1 MKALFTGFLTVSIS
15 TSLMIGI
22 VLLLRL
28 IFKKAPKALIC
39 GVWALVILRLLLPF
53 QIPLEFSL
61 RPKTPVFTQA
71 STAVVDQQQVYEQTE
86 IPPFVPVQEQ
96 GSFFPTVVIDYM
108 QIAAYV
114 WCIGLTAMLGYMVF
128 TYLRMKYLL
137 RESVKRGEGVY
148 ENGALP
154 TAFLLGYI
162 RPRIYLPTGMSNET
176 AELVIR
182 HERAHLRRGDN
193 WLKLVA
199 YICLAVHWYNPLV
212 WVMYLLLCRDIEGA
226 CDESVI
232 RTLDAQGRGDYSAA
246 LLSCGKG
253 KPNFAG
259 CPVAFGEVS
268 IGQRIRNVLNYKKPT
283 LWICIILAVIMIFA
297 AVFFLT
303 DPVKPVPPH
312 YNTLSQMIGQPITAV
327 SGELGVPM
335 DKLIA
340 VDFEGYPN
348 YILPETVEYMGAD
361 FQIKLW
367 LNYSPPNDTEVA
379 ENQAVLHRFEYIAEF
394 APEDAQIA
402 AEAVIRIGNGYLDIY
417 GEPEK
422 EGNGRNIVRLRE
434 ATEEKLVA
442 LYGHERDNGDCMV
455 TQWDLTDL
463 VSRDVTEYF
472 YAFRESDMWLLRESY
487 PEFYLRLT
495 TGDNPE
501 NDKLYISLAYNV
513 GGFTSRKV
521 PYKQNP
527 KENNTVGNVYDPI
540 TLSTANMEETVVA
553 LIGKNKGDTC
563 ATLGISERSLYKVT
577 NDDKYEVYDAHMSAE
592 YYGNYF
598 TVRLTFGVADGI
610 LLRVELLRE
619 YEEAT
624 EEYARD
630 IVNIVAEVTA
640 DKGDPTLM
648 PEEDWQAHT
657 VDESRFAMF
666 LVKTLEDSYNEGYVW
681 YLNTPADE
689 KSSES
694 DEVYYGGLS
703 FKHYVTWY
711 RDADEDVIQL
721 RVGWLVD

>member
-199 YICLAVHWYNPLV
+199 YICLATHWYNPAV
-212 WVMYLLLCRDIEGA
+212 WLMYLLLCRDIEGA

-232 RTLDAQGRGDYSAA
+232 RTLDVQGRGDYSAA

-283 LWICIILAVIMIFA
+283 LWICIILAAVMIFA

-312 YNTLSQMIGQPITAV
+312 YNTLSQMIGQPISV
-327 SGELGVPM
+327 VC
-335 DKLIA
+335 DKLGIDHRNLIL
-340 VDFEGYPN
+340 VDFEETPN
-348 YILPETVEYMGAD
+348 ILFPETVEYQGTD
-361 FQIKLW
+361 FQIKLYP
-367 LNYSPPNDTEVA
+367 NYYTREGQVGLDKAALVS
-379 ENQAVLHRFEYIAEF
+379 FEYICEF
-394 APEDAQIA
+394 DLRDAKTA
-402 AEAVIRIGNGYLDIY
+402 ASASLRAGNSFLDIY
-417 GEPEK
+417 GDPEWNWTGGSTVK
-422 EGNGRNIVRLRE
+422 LVE
-434 ATEEKLVA
+434 ATEEKLVK
-442 LYGHERDNGDCMV
+442 LYGHKRDKGNYMV
-455 TQWDLTDL
+455 ASWDLTDSL
-463 VSRDVTEYF
+463 STQVIEYF
-472 YAFRESDMWLLRESY
+472 YEYKEINPLFVARKNIFHEFNLLVSTGCDT
-487 PEFYLRLT
+487 LT
-495 TGDNPE
+495 N
-501 NDKLYISLAYNV
+501 KLYLKLTYEV
-513 GGFTSRKV
+513 GVHHGVRTT
-521 PYKQNP
+521 PYKQLYREDAIP
-527 KENNTVGNVYDPI
+527 EVYDPVALN
-540 TLSTANMEETVVA
+540 TSNAEETLVS
-553 LIGKNKGDTC
+553 LIGLDKKAVC
-563 ATLGISERSLYKVT
+563 EALGISEYDIYRIDTGAGEIYQAP
-577 NDDKYEVYDAHMSAE
+577 NEVE
-592 YYGNYF
+592 YYGLDFVLILSF
-598 TVRLTFGVADGI
+598 TNEGYLQNAQ
-610 LLRVELLRE
+610 LLRE
-619 YEEAT
+619 YEEVT
-624 EEYARD
+624 EQYARD
-630 IVNIVAEVTA
+630 IVNVVQAQKGVA
-640 DKGDPTLM
+640 GSIPS
-648 PEEDWQAHT
+648 EEWQAHT

>member
-22 VLLLRL
+22 VLLLRI

-53 QIPLEFSL
+53 EIPTEFSL
-61 RPKTPVFTQA
+61 RPKTPVFTES
-71 STAVVDQQQVYEQTE
+71 STAVVTQQQVYEQTE
-86 IPPFVPVQEQ
+86 IPQFVPVQEQ
-96 GSFFPTVVIDYM
+96 GSFYPTVVIDYM

-114 WCIGLTAMLGYMVF
+114 WCAGLAAMLAYMAF

-137 RESVKRGEGVY
+137 RESVKREEGVF
-148 ENGALP
+148 ENSALP

-199 YICLAVHWYNPLV
+199 YICLSIHWFNPMV

-246 LLSCGKG
+246 LLSCGKE

-268 IGQRIRNVLNYKKPT
+268 IGQRIRNVLNYRKPT
-283 LWICIILAVIMIFA
+283 LWICIILAVVMIFA

-312 YNTLSQMIGQPITAV
+312 YNTLSQLIGQPITAV

-340 VDFEGYPN
+340 VDFEEYPN

-367 LNYSPPNDTEVA
+367 LNYSPPNDTEVT

-422 EGNGRNIVRLRE
+422 EGNGRNIVKLRE

-527 KENNTVGNVYDPI
+527 KESNIVENVLDPI
-540 TLSTANMEETVVA
+540 ELNSSNLEEKLVG
-553 LIGKNKGDTC
+553 LIGKNKADT
-563 ATLGISERSLYKVT
+563 AMALGVPEYRWYKVSE
-577 NDDKYEVYDAHMSAE
+577 DEKYEVFQAHLFAE
-592 YYGNYF
+592 YCGFDFEVYLIF
-598 TVRLTFGVADGI
+598 TASGGQ
-610 LLRVELLRE
+610 LRGVELLRE
-619 YEEAT
+619 YEEVT

-630 IVNIVAEVTA
+630 IVSIVAEVTA
-640 DKGDPTLM
+640 DKGDPRLM
-648 PEEDWQAHT
+648 PEEDWQAHR
-657 VDESRFAMF
+657 VDENRFAMF

-681 YLNTPADE
+681 HLNTPADE
-689 KSSES
+689 KKSES
-694 DEVYYGGLS
+694 DEVYYGGYT
-703 FKHYVTWY
+703 FKHYVTWN
-711 RDADEDVIQL
+711 RDAAEDIIQL
-721 RVGWLVD
+721 RVGWLVE